1 MRIGQEQ
8 NGGTMYTYSANS
20 TITPNGPLVVSETID
35 GEAIIMHH
43 GSGTYFNTTGSGAL
57 IWGAIER
64 TTTLDI
70 IAAHLVAVYDVDTE
84 RALAAT
90 RHYLAALAAHDL
102 IKPGSEAF
110 ADLPKASPHREPFRE
125 PELGVHTDLADML
138 LLDPIHDVGEAGW
151 PAPKPQCG
159 GI

>member
-1 MRIGQEQ
+1 
-8 NGGTMYTYSANS
+8 MYAYSSNS
-20 TITPNGPLVVSETID
+20 TITSNGPLVVSETID

-64 TTTLDI
+64 AATLDI

-90 RHYLAALAAHDL
+90 RRYLATLAAHDL
-102 IKPGSEAF
+102 IKPGSAVKLGSEAF
-110 ADLPKASPHREPFRE
+110 ADLPKASPRREPFRE

-151 PAPKPQCG
+151 PAPKPQSG